1 MTYARN
7 NATPRPILIGT
18 IVQISDGAVQTTGVL
33 VKVAK
38 DGGAFTAGANTPTVE
53 EGQWSYTPSQGETNC
68 ETLRIVLYKT
78 GCYSCSQQVVFS
90 ASESFGH
97 IGTDQSKIA
106 NPTSTVNLSNTSIK
120 TATDVE
126 TNTQDIQNRLPAAL
140 DAGRMVVT
148 VGAYQTG
155 NVPLQPT
162 IAGRTLDVTANGNA
176 GIDWGNIDNQT
187 AVASFT
193 NTYIKNVDY
202 VNEIT
207 GDVSNIA
214 IAVWGHLVSDLALLD
229 PSQVGKLLV
238 TNIDATISSRLAA
251 TSYTAPLNAAGTA
264 SAVWNALIA
273 SYTVA
278 DSFGS
283 RVMRTD
289 NASAGNGAKVTG
301 AGHVAA
307 DIHELQP
314 AVIDNTHFAPG
325 AIDANALAAD
335 AVAEIQNGLAL
346 ETSSQS
352 ILAKIGAFT
361 GTGVNT
367 ILGFFR
373 ALLRSDGGI
382 TTPSDVGGT
391 FTHTTDSTQA
401 IRDRG
406 DAAWTTGGGGGG
418 GGTIIVSPLS
428 STGIDRVQGTTI
440 RLFTEEQISHSVD
453 IYDSSGSP
461 INLAAMTLQLDVAT
475 EGKQVL
481 MSLASG
487 SINVSGA
494 SSNKITFT
502 NNAASSA
509 RSGVHYWAL
518 RNEADGDRV
527 VAHGLWIVN
536 KTAKVGP

>member
-7 NATPRPILIGT
+7 NTTPRPILIGT
-18 IVQISDGAVQTTGVL
+18 IAQISDGAVQTTGVS
-33 VKVAK
+33 VKVSK
-38 DGGAFTAGANTPTVE
+38 DGGAYAAGAGTTAVE
-53 EGQWSYTPSQGETNC
+53 EGEWSYTPSQGETDC
-68 ETLRIVLYKT
+68 ETLRVILYKT
-78 GCYSCSQQVVFS
+78 ACYSRSQQVVFS
-90 ASESFGH
+90 ASASFGH

-106 NPTSTVNLSNTSIK
+106 NPTSTVNLSNTTIK

-148 VGAYQTG
+148 IGAYQTG

-162 IAGRTLDVTANGNA
+162 VAGRTLDVTANGNA
-176 GIDWGNIDNQT
+176 GIDWGNIENQT

-193 NTYIKNVDY
+193 NTYIKNVDF
-202 VNEIT
+202 VNEVT
-207 GDVSNIA
+207 GDTSNIA
-214 IAVWGHLVSDLALLD
+214 MSVWTYLVSDLVLLD
-229 PSQVGKLLV
+229 PDYIGKRIV

-251 TSYTAPLNAAGTA
+251 ASYTAPLNATGTA
-264 SAVWNALIA
+264 NAVWNALIA
-273 SYTVA
+273 SYTVSG
-278 DSFGS
+278 SFGS
-283 RVMRTD
+283 RVLRTD
-289 NASAGNGAKVTG
+289 NSSAGHEAKVTG

-325 AIDANALAAD
+325 AFDANALAAS
-335 AVAEIQNGLAL
+335 AVTEIQSGLAMAANL
-346 ETSSQS
+346 S
-352 ILAKIGAFT
+352 
-361 GTGVNT
+361 
-367 ILGFFR
+367 
-373 ALLRSDGGI
+373 ALSGKFAGI
-382 TTPSDVGGT
+382 TFMAEWLGAIAGKNVSTTALGQINLTLGGST
-391 FTHTTDSTQA
+391 YNNATDSLEA
-401 IRDRG
+401 LRDRG

-440 RLFTEEQISHSVD
+440 RLFTEEQISHSID

-481 MSLASG
+481 MSLVSA

-494 SSNKITFT
+494 SNNKITFT